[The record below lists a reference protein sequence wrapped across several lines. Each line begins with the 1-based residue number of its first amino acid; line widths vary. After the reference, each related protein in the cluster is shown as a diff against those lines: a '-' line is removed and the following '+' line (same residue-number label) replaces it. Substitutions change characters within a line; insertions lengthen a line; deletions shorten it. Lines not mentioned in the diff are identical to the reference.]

1 MWEDLEWVN
10 EEIAEFRY
18 TGLLALPRM
27 LGRTRGAVVRGQE
40 GFFSEPPTV
49 TVGYPEDRYWEQE
62 SARAWR
68 LIERYV
74 VPGTYWSE

>member
-1 MWEDLEWVN
+1 MQRRSVSS
-10 EEIAEFRY
+10 
-18 TGLLALPRM
+18 
-27 LGRTRGAVVRGQE
+27 
-40 GFFSEPPTV
+40 SEPPTV
-49 TVGYPEDRYWEQE
+49 TVGYPEDRHWEQE